1 MTKVNLKKFNQD
13 REGNFVDTNESV
25 AIEIEAIRP
34 RQFAALTKILNETQ
48 KDLQSNKDFQKT
60 VGNLIENLTEGFDF
74 EDIFRS
80 EEFNVFDILN
90 ALGFLIE
97 EVPQRTTEILSVTS
111 GISQDYLEL
120 QDMDTYFEIAEAVI
134 EVNDIKKIVKRVQS
148 LSRKLGK
155 ALAFMKPK
163 TPEEQMKNTN
173 K

>member
-1 MTKVNLKKFNQD
+1 
-13 REGNFVDTNESV
+13 
-25 AIEIEAIRP
+25 

-134 EVNDIKKIVKRVQS
+134 EVNDIEKIVKRVQS

>member
-1 MTKVNLKKFNQD
+1 M
-13 REGNFVDTNESV
+13 
-25 AIEIEAIRP
+25 
-34 RQFAALTKILNETQ
+34 
-48 KDLQSNKDFQKT
+48 
-60 VGNLIENLTEGFDF
+60 
-74 EDIFRS
+74 
-80 EEFNVFDILN
+80 
-90 ALGFLIE
+90 
-97 EVPQRTTEILSVTS
+97 PQRTTEILSVTS

-134 EVNDIKKIVKRVQS
+134 EVNDIEKIVKRVQS